1 MRWGFQRKAIM
12 KIAFVFPGQGSQ
24 SVGMMAG
31 YAGLPSI
38 DAMLGAADAALDFPL
53 SALMANGPADDLNTT
68 TNTQPAM
75 LAADIAVWEAWKTAG
90 GPLPQ
95 IVAGHS
101 LGEYAAL
108 YAAGVFRE
116 SSYGGALRLVRTR
129 AQAMQDA
136 VPAGIGGMAAVLGIE
151 PGPLAEVCEKASQGE
166 VVACCNLNA
175 PGQIVIGGHKTAVER
190 AIVLAKEAGA
200 KRALLLPMSVPSH
213 CELMRP
219 AAEALATALNA
230 AQFAPPQIAVIHNAT
245 VDVAGDAPSIRAVLA
260 DQLFKPVRWIETV
273 EKMAQQGVT
282 HIIECGPGKVLAGMV
297 KRIAPDVKC
306 LSLADKASF
315 DAALAELRG

>member
-1 MRWGFQRKAIM
+1 M

-31 YAGLPSI
+31 YAGLAHI
-38 DAMLGAADAALDFPL
+38 DETLAAADMALGSPIT
-53 SALMANGPADDLNTT
+53 ALMRDGPAEPLNIT

-75 LAADIAVWEAWKTAG
+75 LAADVAVWNAWLAAG
-90 GPLPQ
+90 GPKPSLL
-95 IVAGHS
+95 AGHS

-108 YAAGVFRE
+108 VASGSLDFDAAMK
-116 SSYGGALRLVRTR
+116 LVQARS
-129 AQAMQDA
+129 QAMQDA

-151 PGPLAEVCEKASQGE
+151 PDVLAQVCEQASEGE
-166 VVACCNLNA
+166 VVSCCNLNA

-190 AIVLAKEAGA
+190 AIVLAKAAGA

-219 AAEALATALNA
+219 AAEAMAAALNKA
-230 AQFAPPQIAVIHNAT
+230 NFQPPKIAVLHNAT
-245 VDVAGDAPSIRAVLA
+245 VDVAGDATAIRLVLA
-260 DQLFKPVRWIETV
+260 EQLFKPVRWIETI
-273 EKMAQQGVT
+273 EKMTMQGVT

-297 KRIAPDVKC
+297 KRIAPEVKC

>member
-1 MRWGFQRKAIM
+1 MQRGFQRKAIM

-31 YAGLPSI
+31 YAGLAQI
-38 DAMLGAADAALDFPL
+38 DATMAAADAALGAPIT
-53 SALMANGPADDLNTT
+53 ALIAAGPAEDLNVT

-75 LAADIAVWEAWKTAG
+75 LAADVSVWNAWLAAG
-90 GPLPQ
+90 GPMPSL
-95 IVAGHS
+95 VAGHS
-101 LGEYAAL
+101 LGEYAAMVASASL
-108 YAAGVFRE
+108 DFASAM
-116 SSYGGALRLVRTR
+116 RLVKARS
-129 AQAMQDA
+129 QAMQDA

-166 VVACCNLNA
+166 VVSCCNLNA

-200 KRALLLPMSVPSH
+200 KRAMLLPMSVPSH

-245 VDVAGDAPSIRAVLA
+245 VDVAGDAAAIRAVLA

-282 HIIECGPGKVLAGMV
+282 HIVECGPGKVLAGMV

-315 DAALAELRG
+315 DAALGELRS

>member
-1 MRWGFQRKAIM
+1 M
-12 KIAFVFPGQGSQ
+12 KLAFVFPGQGSQ
-24 SVGMMAG
+24 SVGMMTG
-31 YAGLPSI
+31 YAGLAQI
-38 DAMLGAADAALDFPL
+38 DETLAAADAALGAPIT
-53 SALMANGPADDLNTT
+53 ALIASGPAEDLNVT

-75 LAADIAVWEAWKTAG
+75 LAGDVAVWNAWLAAG
-90 GPLPQ
+90 GPKPVM
-95 IVAGHS
+95 VAGHS

-108 YAAGVFRE
+108 VASGSLDFA
-116 SSYGGALRLVRTR
+116 SAMKLVKARS
-129 AQAMQDA
+129 QAMQDA
-136 VPAGIGGMAAVLGIE
+136 VPAGVGGMAAVLGIE
-151 PGPLAEVCEKASQGE
+151 PGPLAEVCDKAAQGE

-200 KRALLLPMSVPSH
+200 KRAMLLPMSVPSH

-219 AAEALATALNA
+219 AAAALASALNA
-230 AQFAPPQIAVIHNAT
+230 AVFAPPQIAVIHNAT
-245 VDVAGDAPSIRAVLA
+245 VDVAGDAAAIRAVLA

-273 EKMAQQGVT
+273 EKMAAQGVT

-306 LSLADKASF
+306 LTLADKASF
-315 DAALAELRG
+315 DAALAELIA

>member
-1 MRWGFQRKAIM
+1 MRWALQGKATM
-12 KIAFVFPGQGSQ
+12 KLAFVFPGQGSQ
-24 SVGMMAG
+24 SVGMMTG
-31 YAGLPSI
+31 YAGLAQI
-38 DAMLGAADAALDFPL
+38 DETLAAADAALGAPIT
-53 SALMANGPADDLNTT
+53 ALIASGPAEDLNVT

-75 LAADIAVWEAWKTAG
+75 LAGDVAVWNAWLAAG
-90 GPLPQ
+90 GPKPVM
-95 IVAGHS
+95 VAGHS

-108 YAAGVFRE
+108 VASGSLDFA
-116 SSYGGALRLVRTR
+116 SAMKLVKARS
-129 AQAMQDA
+129 QAMQDA
-136 VPAGIGGMAAVLGIE
+136 VPAGVGGMAAVLGIE

-200 KRALLLPMSVPSH
+200 KRAMLLPMSVPSH

-219 AAEALATALNA
+219 AAAALASALNA
-230 AQFAPPQIAVIHNAT
+230 AAFAPPQIAVIHNAT
-245 VDVAGDAPSIRAVLA
+245 VDVAGDAAAIRAVLA

-273 EKMAQQGVT
+273 EKMAAQGVT

-306 LSLADKASF
+306 LTLADKASF
-315 DAALAELRG
+315 EAALAELIA

>member
-1 MRWGFQRKAIM
+1 M

-31 YAGLPSI
+31 YAGLALI
-38 DAMLGAADAALDFPL
+38 DETLAAADVALGAPL
-53 SALMANGPADDLNTT
+53 TAMMTGGPAEALNITT
-68 TNTQPAM
+68 HTQPAM
-75 LAADIAVWEAWKTAG
+75 LAADVAVWNAWLAAG
-90 GPLPQ
+90 GPKPSLL
-95 IVAGHS
+95 AGHS

-108 YAAGVFRE
+108 VASGSLDFDAAMK
-116 SSYGGALRLVRTR
+116 LVKARS
-129 AQAMQDA
+129 QAMQDA

-151 PGPLAEVCEKASQGE
+151 PDKLTQVCEQASEGE

-190 AIVLAKEAGA
+190 AMHLAKAAGA
-200 KRALLLPMSVPSH
+200 RRALLLPMSVPSH

-219 AAEALATALNA
+219 AAEALAAALNKA
-230 AQFAPPQIAVIHNAT
+230 NFQPPKIAVLHNAT
-245 VDVAGDAPSIRAVLA
+245 VDVAGDAVAIRLVLA
-260 DQLFKPVRWIETV
+260 EQLFKPVRWIETI
-273 EKMAQQGVT
+273 EKMAMQGVT

-297 KRIAPDVKC
+297 KRIAPEIMC

-315 DAALAELRG
+315 DAALAELRA

>member
-1 MRWGFQRKAIM
+1 MQWALQGKATM
-12 KIAFVFPGQGSQ
+12 KLAFVFPGQGSQ

-31 YAGLPSI
+31 YAGLAQI
-38 DAMLGAADAALDFPL
+38 DETLAAADTALGTPIT
-53 SALMANGPADDLNTT
+53 ALIASGPAEDLNVT

-75 LAADIAVWEAWKTAG
+75 LAGDVAVWNAWLAAG
-90 GPLPQ
+90 GPKPLM
-95 IVAGHS
+95 VAGHS

-108 YAAGVFRE
+108 VASGSLDFA
-116 SSYGGALRLVRTR
+116 SAMKLVKARS
-129 AQAMQDA
+129 QAMQDA
-136 VPAGIGGMAAVLGIE
+136 VPAGVGGMAAVLGIE
-151 PGPLAEVCEKASQGE
+151 PGPLTEVCEKASQGE

-200 KRALLLPMSVPSH
+200 KRAMLLPMSVPSH

-219 AAEALATALNA
+219 AAAALASALNA
-230 AQFAPPQIAVIHNAT
+230 AAFAPPQIAVIHNAT
-245 VDVAGDAPSIRAVLA
+245 VDVAGDAAAIRAVLA

-273 EKMAQQGVT
+273 EKMAAQGVT

-306 LSLADKASF
+306 LTLADKASF
-315 DAALAELRG
+315 EAALAELIA

>member
-1 MRWGFQRKAIM
+1 M

-31 YAGLPSI
+31 YAGLAHI
-38 DAMLGAADAALDFPL
+38 DETLAAADVALGAPITSMMND
-53 SALMANGPADDLNTT
+53 GPAEALNIT

-75 LAADIAVWEAWKTAG
+75 LAADIAVWNAWLAAG
-90 GPLPQ
+90 GPKPSLL
-95 IVAGHS
+95 AGHS
-101 LGEYAAL
+101 LGEYAAMVASGSL
-108 YAAGVFRE
+108 DFDAAMK
-116 SSYGGALRLVRTR
+116 LVKARSR
-129 AQAMQDA
+129 AMQDA

-151 PGPLAEVCEKASQGE
+151 PDLLARVCEQASDGE
-166 VVACCNLNA
+166 VVSCCNLNA

-190 AIVLAKEAGA
+190 AMLLAKAAGA
-200 KRALLLPMSVPSH
+200 KRVLLLPMSVPSH

-219 AAEALATALNA
+219 AAEAMAAALNRA
-230 AQFAPPQIAVIHNAT
+230 NFQAPKIAVLHNAT
-245 VDVAGDAPSIRAVLA
+245 VDVAGDVAGIRLVLA
-260 DQLFKPVRWIETV
+260 EQLFRPVRWIETI
-273 EKMAQQGVT
+273 EKMAMQGVT

-315 DAALAELRG
+315 DAALVELRE

>member
-1 MRWGFQRKAIM
+1 M

-31 YAGLPSI
+31 YAGLAHI
-38 DAMLGAADAALDFPL
+38 DETLAAADIALGAPIT
-53 SALMANGPADDLNTT
+53 ALMRDGPGEALNIT

-75 LAADIAVWEAWKTAG
+75 LAADAAVWNAWLAAG
-90 GPLPQ
+90 GPKPSLL
-95 IVAGHS
+95 AGHS

-108 YAAGVFRE
+108 VASGSLDFDAAMT
-116 SSYGGALRLVRTR
+116 LVQARS
-129 AQAMQDA
+129 QAMQDA

-151 PGPLAEVCEKASQGE
+151 PDVLAQVCEQASEGE
-166 VVACCNLNA
+166 VVSCCNLNA

-190 AIVLAKEAGA
+190 AIVLAKAAGA

-219 AAEALATALNA
+219 AAEAMAAALNKA
-230 AQFAPPQIAVIHNAT
+230 NFQPPKVAVLHNAT
-245 VDVAGDAPSIRAVLA
+245 VDVAGDAAAIRLVLA
-260 DQLFKPVRWIETV
+260 EQLFKPVRWIETI
-273 EKMAQQGVT
+273 EKMTMQGVT

-297 KRIAPDVKC
+297 KRIAPDVKS

-315 DAALAELRG
+315 DDALAELLRP

>member
-1 MRWGFQRKAIM
+1 MQWALQGKATM
-12 KIAFVFPGQGSQ
+12 KLAFVFPGQGSQ
-24 SVGMMAG
+24 SVGMMTG
-31 YAGLPSI
+31 YAGLAQI
-38 DAMLGAADAALDFPL
+38 DETLAAADAALGAPIT
-53 SALMANGPADDLNTT
+53 ALIASGPAEDLNVT

-75 LAADIAVWEAWKTAG
+75 LAGDVAVWNAWLAAG
-90 GPLPQ
+90 GPKPVM
-95 IVAGHS
+95 VAGHS

-108 YAAGVFRE
+108 VASGSLDFA
-116 SSYGGALRLVRTR
+116 SAMKLVKARS
-129 AQAMQDA
+129 QAMQDA
-136 VPAGIGGMAAVLGIE
+136 VPAGVGGMAAVLGIE
-151 PGPLAEVCEKASQGE
+151 PGPLAEVCDKAAQGE

-200 KRALLLPMSVPSH
+200 KRAMLLPMSVPSH

-219 AAEALATALNA
+219 AAAALASALNA
-230 AQFAPPQIAVIHNAT
+230 AVFAPPQIAVIHNAT
-245 VDVAGDAPSIRAVLA
+245 VDVAGDAAAIRAVLA

-273 EKMAQQGVT
+273 EKMAAQGVT

-306 LSLADKASF
+306 LTLADKASF
-315 DAALAELRG
+315 EAALAELIA

>member
-1 MRWGFQRKAIM
+1 MQWALQGKATM
-12 KIAFVFPGQGSQ
+12 KLAFVFPGQGSQ
-24 SVGMMAG
+24 SVGMMTG
-31 YAGLPSI
+31 YAGLAQI
-38 DAMLGAADAALDFPL
+38 DETLAAADTALGTPIT
-53 SALMANGPADDLNTT
+53 ALIASGPAEDLNVT

-75 LAADIAVWEAWKTAG
+75 LAGDVAVWNAWLAAG
-90 GPLPQ
+90 GPKPLM
-95 IVAGHS
+95 VAGHS

-108 YAAGVFRE
+108 VASGSLDFA
-116 SSYGGALRLVRTR
+116 SAMKLVKARS
-129 AQAMQDA
+129 QAMQDA
-136 VPAGIGGMAAVLGIE
+136 VPAGVGGMAAVLGIE

-200 KRALLLPMSVPSH
+200 KRAMLLPMSVPSH

-219 AAEALATALNA
+219 AAAALASALNA
-230 AQFAPPQIAVIHNAT
+230 AAFALPQIAVIHNAT
-245 VDVAGDAPSIRAVLA
+245 VDVAGDAAAIRAVLA

-273 EKMAQQGVT
+273 EKMAAQGVT

-306 LSLADKASF
+306 LTLADKASF
-315 DAALAELRG
+315 EAALAELIA

>member
-1 MRWGFQRKAIM
+1 M
-12 KIAFVFPGQGSQ
+12 KLAFVFPGQGSQ

-31 YAGLPSI
+31 YAGLAQI
-38 DAMLGAADAALDFPL
+38 DETLAAADAALGAPIT
-53 SALMANGPADDLNTT
+53 ALIASGPAEDLNVT

-75 LAADIAVWEAWKTAG
+75 LAGDVAVWNAWLAAG
-90 GPLPQ
+90 GPKPVM
-95 IVAGHS
+95 VAGHS

-108 YAAGVFRE
+108 VASGSLDFA
-116 SSYGGALRLVRTR
+116 SAMKLVKARS
-129 AQAMQDA
+129 QAMLDA
-136 VPAGIGGMAAVLGIE
+136 VPAGVGGMAAVLGIE

-200 KRALLLPMSVPSH
+200 KRAMLLPMSVPSH

-219 AAEALATALNA
+219 AAAALASALNA
-230 AQFAPPQIAVIHNAT
+230 AVFAPPQIAVIHNAT
-245 VDVAGDAPSIRAVLA
+245 VDVAGDAAAIRAVLA
-260 DQLFKPVRWIETV
+260 DQLFKPVRWIETI
-273 EKMAQQGVT
+273 EKMAAQGVT

-297 KRIAPDVKC
+297 KRIALDVKC
-306 LSLADKASF
+306 LTLADKASF
-315 DAALAELRG
+315 DAALAELAG

>member
-1 MRWGFQRKAIM
+1 M
-12 KIAFVFPGQGSQ
+12 KLAFVFPGQGSQ

-31 YAGLPSI
+31 YAGLAQI
-38 DAMLGAADAALDFPL
+38 DETLAAADAALGAPIT
-53 SALMANGPADDLNTT
+53 ALIASGPAEDLNVT

-75 LAADIAVWEAWKTAG
+75 LAGDVAVWNAWLAAG
-90 GPLPQ
+90 GPKPVM
-95 IVAGHS
+95 VAGHS

-108 YAAGVFRE
+108 VASGSLDFA
-116 SSYGGALRLVRTR
+116 SAMKLVKARS
-129 AQAMQDA
+129 QAMQDA
-136 VPAGIGGMAAVLGIE
+136 VPAGVGGMAAVLGIE
-151 PGPLAEVCEKASQGE
+151 PGPLAEVCDKAAQGE

-200 KRALLLPMSVPSH
+200 KRAMLLPMSVPSH

-219 AAEALATALNA
+219 AAAALASALNA
-230 AQFAPPQIAVIHNAT
+230 AVFAPPQIAVIHNAT
-245 VDVAGDAPSIRAVLA
+245 VDVAGDAAAIRAVLA

-273 EKMAQQGVT
+273 EKMAAQGVT

-306 LSLADKASF
+306 LTLADKASF
-315 DAALAELRG
+315 EAALAELIA

>member
-1 MRWGFQRKAIM
+1 M
-12 KIAFVFPGQGSQ
+12 KLAFVFPGQGSQ

-31 YAGLPSI
+31 YAGLSQI
-38 DAMLGAADAALDFPL
+38 DETMAVADAALGAAIT
-53 SALMANGPADDLNTT
+53 ALIANGPAEELNVT

-75 LAADIAVWEAWKTAG
+75 LAGDVAVWNAWLAAG
-90 GPLPQ
+90 GPKPVL
-95 IVAGHS
+95 VAGHS

-108 YAAGVFRE
+108 VASGSLDFVSAMK
-116 SSYGGALRLVRTR
+116 LVKARS
-129 AQAMQDA
+129 QAMQDA

-175 PGQIVIGGHKTAVER
+175 PGQIVIGGHKSAVER

-200 KRALLLPMSVPSH
+200 KRAMLLPMSVPSH

-219 AAEALATALNA
+219 AAEALASPLNA
-230 AQFAPPQIAVIHNAT
+230 TSFAPPQIAVIHNAT
-245 VDVAGDAPSIRAVLA
+245 VDVAGDAAAIRAVLA

-273 EKMAQQGVT
+273 EKIAAQGVT
-282 HIIECGPGKVLAGMV
+282 HILECGPGKVLAGMV

-306 LSLADKASF
+306 LTLADKASF
-315 DAALAELRG
+315 DAALAELKA

>member
-1 MRWGFQRKAIM
+1 M

-31 YAGLPSI
+31 YAGLAQI
-38 DAMLGAADAALDFPL
+38 DQTLAAADAALGAPL
-53 SALMANGPADDLNTT
+53 TMMIHDGPVDALNIT

-75 LAADIAVWEAWKTAG
+75 LAADVAVWNAWLAAG
-90 GPLPQ
+90 GPKPSLL
-95 IVAGHS
+95 AGHS

-108 YAAGVFRE
+108 VASGSLDFDAAMK
-116 SSYGGALRLVRTR
+116 LVKARS
-129 AQAMQDA
+129 QAMQDA

-151 PGPLAEVCEKASQGE
+151 PDVLAQVCEQASQGE
-166 VVACCNLNA
+166 VVSCCNLNA

-190 AIVLAKEAGA
+190 AMLLAKAAGA

-219 AAEALATALNA
+219 AAEAMAAALNKA
-230 AQFAPPQIAVIHNAT
+230 HFQPPKIAVLHNAT
-245 VDVAGDAPSIRAVLA
+245 VDVAGDAVSIRLVLA
-260 DQLFKPVRWIETV
+260 EQLFKPVRWIETI
-273 EKMAQQGVT
+273 EKMAMQGVT

-297 KRIAPDVKC
+297 KRIAPEIKC
-306 LSLADKASF
+306 LSLADKVSF
-315 DAALAELRG
+315 DAALAELAA

>member
-1 MRWGFQRKAIM
+1 MKWGFQGKAIM

-24 SVGMMAG
+24 SVAMMAG
-31 YAGLPSI
+31 YAGLAQI
-38 DAMLGAADAALDFPL
+38 DETMAAADAALGA
-53 SALMANGPADDLNTT
+53 SITALIANGPAEDLNIT

-75 LAADIAVWEAWKTAG
+75 LAADVAVWNAWLAAG
-90 GPLPQ
+90 GPKPVM
-95 IVAGHS
+95 VAGHS
-101 LGEYAAL
+101 LGEYAAMVASGSL
-108 YAAGVFRE
+108 DFASAMK
-116 SSYGGALRLVRTR
+116 LVKARS
-129 AQAMQDA
+129 QAMQDA

-166 VVACCNLNA
+166 VVSCCNLNA

-200 KRALLLPMSVPSH
+200 KRAMLLPMSVPSH

-230 AQFAPPQIAVIHNAT
+230 TQFAAPQIAVIHNAT
-245 VDVAGDAPSIRAVLA
+245 VDVAGDAAAIRAVLA

-273 EKMAQQGVT
+273 EKIAAQGVT

-306 LSLADKASF
+306 FTLADKTSF
-315 DAALAELRG
+315 DAALVELRG